1 MPTAVQCWPPS
12 CVAYSWGPN
21 AQPSSVLR
29 NRIWLTPDAPSGAP
43 AAGAGTPYQLR
54 PALSVRA
61 TDVQYWVA
69 HRWPGTP
76 AWPMTQPVCRPTN
89 VAEVAAK
96 SAGTGG
102 GAAGASAGP
111 ALCAAG
117 SGLPDVP
124 SAPCPAAG
132 RGAGDLAA
140 APLAVGFWFTFST
153 DVASRGTTMTAAAT
167 AAAAAAVTAAWR

>member
-1 MPTAVQCWPPS
+1 M
-12 CVAYSWGPN
+12 
-21 AQPSSVLR
+21 
-29 NRIWLTPDAPSGAP
+29 
-43 AAGAGTPYQLR
+43 
-54 PALSVRA
+54 RA
-61 TDVQYWVA
+61 TDVQYRVA

-102 GAAGASAGP
+102 GRGHGRGPGA
-111 ALCAAG
+111 LRRRF
-117 SGLPDVP
+117 L
-124 SAPCPAAG
+124 APGGAG
-132 RGAGDLAA
+132 RAVPGRWPGGWDLAA